1 MSTSLDRPLIT
12 IDTAD
17 DVAVV
22 TLDRP
27 EKYNALNSAMI
38 DQLHR
43 ALDDLAED
51 HRIRA
56 AILTGTGKS
65 FAAGADIAQYEQA
78 TTAEF
83 ADFTTRCN
91 NLCGRIAAIKK
102 PVIAAV
108 NGLALGGGFEL
119 VLACDFVIAADTA
132 SFGLP
137 EISLGLLP
145 GWGGTQRLTA
155 HLGVGRAKALIMT
168 AGRLTAA
175 EARDAGI
182 VLEVHPAGKEMDR
195 AREIAADIAGRA
207 PRAIAAIKQAV
218 DYAGGATAGNTG
230 SGFTLEQ
237 SLLRELFATD
247 DGKEGILAFVEK
259 RAPQFTGR

>member
-1 MSTSLDRPLIT
+1 MIT
-12 IDTAD
+12 VGTAD
-17 DVAVV
+17 GVAIV
-22 TLDRP
+22 TLGRP

-43 ALDDLAED
+43 VLDDIAENSS
-51 HRIRA
+51 IRA
-56 AILTGTGKS
+56 IVLTGSGKA

-78 TTAEF
+78 TAAEF

-91 NLCGRIAAIKK
+91 TLCSRIAAVGK

-108 NGLALGGGFEL
+108 NGIALGGGFEL
-119 VLACDFVIAADTA
+119 ALACDFIVAADTA
-132 SFGLP
+132 SLGLP

-155 HLGVGRAKALIMT
+155 HLGASRAKALIMT

-182 VLEVHPAGKEMDR
+182 VLEVHPAGKELER

-207 PRAIAAIKQAV
+207 PLAIAAIKRAV
-218 DYAGGATAGNTG
+218 DYADGAVAGNTG
-230 SGFTLEQ
+230 PGFTLEQ

-259 RAPQFTGR
+259 RAPRFTGR